1 MKRKKTSRFFVSSG
15 SSFNL
20 ITILEWDESMKLSS
34 RKLSLGIFIFLSSI
48 FTSFP
53 FNARHGGKATQSYG
67 LIFNIVVNHG
77 VEKVYFLC
85 KFKLGAC
92 REKMS
97 CSKYPIITRMELFT
111 SPHQRIWVFCV
122 KLHKE
127 KLFWYFVWQGHI
139 RWVMPFHQKIFR
151 LMMKVDFSFILWK
164 ICYFFILTLILF
176 IRVWF
181 IEFEIVCCHRIMI
194 PFLYIK

>member
-1 MKRKKTSRFFVSSG
+1 MSLC

-20 ITILEWDESMKLSS
+20 ITILEQDESMKLSS

-53 FNARHGGKATQSYG
+53 FNDRHGGKATQSYG

-85 KFKLGAC
+85 KFKLDAC

-97 CSKYPIITRMELFT
+97 CLKYPIITRMELFT
-111 SPHQRIWVFCV
+111 SPHQRIRVFCV

-139 RWVMPFHQKIFR
+139 RWVMPFHKKYFVWWWKLIF
-151 LMMKVDFSFILWK
+151 LLCF
-164 ICYFFILTLILF
+164 ICYFFIWTFMLF

-181 IEFEIVCCHRIMI
+181 IEFEIVCCYRII
-194 PFLYIK
+194 HKA

>member
-1 MKRKKTSRFFVSSG
+1 
-15 SSFNL
+15 
-20 ITILEWDESMKLSS
+20 MKLSS

-48 FTSFP
+48 FTTFP
-53 FNARHGGKATQSYG
+53 FNDRHGGKATQSYE

-77 VEKVYFLC
+77 VENVYFLC
-85 KFKLGAC
+85 KFKLDAC

-97 CSKYPIITRMELFT
+97 CLKYPIITRMELFT
-111 SPHQRIWVFCV
+111 SPHQRIRVFCV

-151 LMMKVDFSFILWK
+151 LMMKVDFSFMLW
-164 ICYFFILTLILF
+164 IISYFFNSTFNFF
-176 IRVWF
+176 IPVWF
-181 IEFEIVCCHRIMI
+181 IQFEIVCCYRII
-194 PFLYIK
+194 HKVWINAKTIYDTWYGFHIFNR

>member
-1 MKRKKTSRFFVSSG
+1 
-15 SSFNL
+15 
-20 ITILEWDESMKLSS
+20 MKLSS

-53 FNARHGGKATQSYG
+53 FNDRHGGKATQSYG

-85 KFKLGAC
+85 KFKLDAC

-97 CSKYPIITRMELFT
+97 CLKYPIITRMELFT
-111 SPHQRIWVFCV
+111 SPHQRIRVFCV

-139 RWVMPFHQKIFR
+139 RWVMPYHQKIFC
-151 LMMKVDFSFILWK
+151 LMMKVDFSFML
-164 ICYFFILTLILF
+164 YMLFFHLNFHVIHSCMIYWIWNSVLLSNKHKQMQRQYMIHDTVF
-176 IRVWF
+176 I
-181 IEFEIVCCHRIMI
+181 
-194 PFLYIK
+194 Y